1 MSLVG
6 ILSIL
11 TGLLVVIC
19 FLVWVILIVSGKS
32 VTNSS
37 HSVGSFRTARSTNNQ
52 AIEMTA

>member
-19 FLVWVILIVSGKS
+19 FLVWAISDRLREIRDELI
-32 VTNSS
+32 
-37 HSVGSFRTARSTNNQ
+37 SFRRQFPDRPFDEQSSD
-52 AIEMTA
+52 